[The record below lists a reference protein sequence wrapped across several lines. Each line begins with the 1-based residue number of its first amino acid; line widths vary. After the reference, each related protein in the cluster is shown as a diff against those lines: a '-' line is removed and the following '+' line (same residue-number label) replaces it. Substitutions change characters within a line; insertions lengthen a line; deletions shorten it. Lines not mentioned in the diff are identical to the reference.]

1 MEVEIN
7 THEDK
12 VKWISLVY
20 FWTLNNKNVTEKFQ
34 YFRYQVEERDPKLYS
49 FFFNNHSRIMNEV
62 KKLKLNNKLKKV
74 KHESF
79 K

>member
-1 MEVEIN
+1 VEIN
-7 THEDK
+7 TNEDK
-12 VKWISLVY
+12 IKWISLVY
-20 FWTLNNKNVTEKFQ
+20 FWTLNNKNVIEKFQ
-34 YFRYQVEERDPKLYS
+34 YFRYQVEDRDPNLYS